1 MTIKTEALKID
12 IISDVMC
19 PWCYIGMKRLDDAA
33 EALPDDFPMEINW
46 RPFQLDATLPK
57 EGKDRAQYLNDKFG
71 GPEGAAEVYHNIQM
85 TGAEAG
91 IDFNFEA
98 MTVSPNTLD
107 AHRVIKWAG
116 EQSTATQNAVV
127 RQFFIG
133 FFERGAHLGDDKT
146 LIALAQDA
154 GMDTDGLAARL
165 ASDEDRAQT
174 QEEAQRASQMGVTGV
189 PCFIVENKYAIMGAQ
204 PADTLVNAFQDIA
217 KQKAEGTLH
226 DETVQ

>member
-1 MTIKTEALKID
+1 MNNNTEALKID
-12 IISDVMC
+12 VISDVMC
-19 PWCYIGMKRLDDAA
+19 PWCYIGMKRLD
-33 EALPDDFPMEINW
+33 EATESLPDDFALEIHW

-71 GPEGAAEVYHNIQM
+71 GPAGAAEVYHNIQM
-85 TGAEAG
+85 AGAEAG

-116 EQSTATQNAVV
+116 EQSAATQNAVV

-133 FFERGAHLGDDKT
+133 FFERGAHLGEDKT
-146 LIALAQDA
+146 LISLAKDA
-154 GMDTDGLAARL
+154 GMDTTGLAERL
-165 ASDEDRAQT
+165 ASNEDQAQT

-204 PADTLVNAFQDIA
+204 PAETLLHAFKDIA

-226 DETVQ
+226 DETKQ